1 MNAGAHD
8 AVFLGLDLAW
18 SRANPS
24 GVAAID
30 ATGALVSAPRA
41 DLVNDAEIL
50 AWIRAHDACS
60 VTLAIDMPTIVPNAT
75 GRRPC
80 EAAVAADFR
89 AVHAGPHPA
98 NRGMRFFADGGR
110 AAAIVE
116 ALRADGFAERLD
128 TGPRAPGKTIF
139 ECFPHPTLV
148 RLFDLPQIFKYK
160 KKQGR
165 SWEAVLAEWSRYRR
179 TLEFL
184 RDAVPPLSLRPGDVP
199 FDVDKR
205 GYKRWDDTLDAI
217 ACAYMASY
225 AWYWG
230 IASDRVQVYGDLTY
244 GYIVVPSG
252 RFVARESE

>member
-1 MNAGAHD
+1 MNATAHD

-18 SRANPS
+18 SPANPS
-24 GVAAID
+24 GAA
-30 ATGALVSAPRA
+30 ALSAHGTLLAPPRA
-41 DLVNDAEIL
+41 DLAGDAEIL
-50 AWIRAHDACS
+50 AWVRTYDAPS
-60 VTLAIDMPTIVPNAT
+60 VTLAIDMPTIVPNPS

-80 EAAVAADFR
+80 EAALAEDFR
-89 AVHAGPHPA
+89 AMHAGPHPA

-110 AAAIVE
+110 AAALVD
-116 ALRADGFAERLD
+116 ALHADGFAERLD

-165 SWEAVLAEWSRYRR
+165 PWEAVLAEWTRYRKA
-179 TLEFL
+179 LDAL
-184 RDAVPPLSLRPGDVP
+184 RDAVPPLVLSSQDVP
-199 FDVDKR
+199 FEVDKR

-217 ACAYMASY
+217 TCAYMASY

-230 IASDRVQVYGDLTY
+230 VASERVQVYGDLVS
-244 GYIVVPSG
+244 GYIVIPSR